1 MNPNFNQTL
10 LQTDVLFTEN
20 DLSAITGFETI
31 TGISDDTFTI
41 RISIYPNPTS
51 GVINVIGLDANAKI
65 NILDAK
71 GQMLLT
77 DSGIPSDLI
86 TIDLS
91 SHQPGVYFIRIEIN
105 EQHIYRKLVLI

>member
-1 MNPNFNQTL
+1 M
-10 LQTDVLFTEN
+10 
-20 DLSAITGFETI
+20 
-31 TGISDDTFTI
+31 
-41 RISIYPNPTS
+41 
-51 GVINVIGLDANAKI
+51 INIIGLDANAKI

-91 SHQPGVYFIRIEIN
+91 SHQPGGVYFIRIEIN